1 MTELKLPSGRGI
13 KREESL
19 TAFAQ
24 ALEELGSQAG
34 FKISARGWAYQLEVE
49 RLINKSQ
56 FDLVE
61 KIVNEC
67 RKEGYLPI
75 DFTAE
80 EEGRKFS
87 GVETPAVETPVEY
100 MRQFLDGAMRCQ
112 EWYDVDWWEGEKYYI
127 QMVVEKIDL
136 KTLFEPVCEEYHIPI
151 ASSKGWSSML
161 QRAKYA
167 ERFKKAEDIGL
178 KCALI
183 YCGDFDPDGLR
194 ISDFLRK
201 NIWDLRNIVWDDGSG
216 GYDPGG
222 KIYKSVKKK
231 GEKSRIV
238 LISDEPEK
246 LIVKRFGLNYDFIIE
261 NDLTWI
267 DNLETGKKTL
277 PNDLS
282 DPVHPN
288 HYMPYV
294 QEYLRN
300 HGARKLEAN
309 AIVSIP
315 DRARELCRNAI
326 EEYVGLDALGR
337 FEVKRQEIRDELSNF
352 RERTGLDEAIE
363 NAIRLIDE
371 EGE

>member
-1 MTELKLPSGRGI
+1 MSELKLPSGRGI
-13 KREESL
+13 KRVESL

-67 RKEGYLPI
+67 RKDGYLPI

-87 GVETPAVETPVEY
+87 GVENPEEESPIGY
-100 MRQFLDGAMRCQ
+100 MRNYLEGAMECQ
-112 EWYDVDWWEGEKYYI
+112 EWYTMDWWDGEEYYI

-136 KTLFEPVCEEYHIPI
+136 KTLFGPVCKKYHIPI
-151 ASSKGWSSML
+151 SSSKGWSSL
-161 QRAKYA
+161 LHRAEYA
-167 ERFKKAEDIGL
+167 RRFLEAEDKGL
-178 KCALI
+178 KCVLLYA
-183 YCGDFDPDGLR
+183 GDHDPDGGR

-201 NIWDLRNIVWDDGSG
+201 NIWDLRNIVWDDGKR

-222 KIYKSVKKK
+222 EIYGTAKKKK
-231 GEKSRIV
+231 GEKSKIV

-246 LIVKRFGLNYDFIIE
+246 LIINRFGLNYDFIIE
-261 NDLTWI
+261 NNLTWI

-282 DPVHPN
+282 DPAHPN
-288 HYMPYV
+288 YHMQYV
-294 QEYLRN
+294 QDYLRN
-300 HGARKLEAN
+300 YGARKLEAN
-309 AIVSIP
+309 AIVTIP
-315 DRARELCRNAI
+315 DKAQELCRNAI
-326 EEYVGLDALGR
+326 EEYLGGAALDR
-337 FEVKRQEIRDELSNF
+337 FEAKRQEIRDELSDF
-352 RERTGLDEAIE
+352 RERTGLDDAIE

-371 EGE
+371 GE